1 MRGRRLLTPPTDRKF
16 PRRMPSNPP
25 PGLDH
30 LVYAVPDLGSGIDAV
45 ERLLGARAEI
55 GGRHPR
61 YGTHNALLSL
71 GPQTYLEIVAAD
83 PELPRPDRGRPFGV
97 EAPGLP
103 RLATWVLRDEA
114 IEERAAR
121 AAAAGLSLG
130 AVQGGERARPDGSL
144 VRWRLTD
151 PYAMPV
157 DGIVPFLIAW
167 SSTPHPGAGAPSA
180 GTLVGLRAE
189 HPAPEVLRQAL
200 SALAIELDV
209 AAASRPALVAT
220 LKVGDR
226 IVEFR

>member
-1 MRGRRLLTPPTDRKF
+1 MPANTPPDV
-16 PRRMPSNPP
+16 
-25 PGLDH
+25 DH
-30 LVYAVPDLGSGIDAV
+30 LVYAVPDLRSGIDAV
-45 ERLLGARAEI
+45 ERLLGVRAEI

-71 GPQTYLEIVAAD
+71 GPATYLEIVAAD

-121 AAAAGLSLG
+121 AAAAGLALG
-130 AVQGGERARPDGSL
+130 TVQGGERARPDGSM

-157 DGIVPFLIAW
+157 DGLVPFLIAW
-167 SSTPHPGAGAPSA
+167 GSTPHPGTAAPAAGA
-180 GTLVGLRAE
+180 LVGLRAE
-189 HPAPEVLRQAL
+189 HQAPELLRQAFA
-200 SALAIELDV
+200 ALAIDLQV
-209 AAASRPALVAT
+209 ARASRAALVAT

-226 IVEFR
+226 TVELR